1 VGEWGRSDLVRTVPA
16 EALGW
21 LLYLPNA
28 EEEERMVEG
37 TTKVSEFRV
46 GS

>member
-1 VGEWGRSDLVRTVPA
+1 MGEWDQSDPVRTVPA

-21 LLYLPNA
+21 LLYLLNA

-37 TTKVSEFRV
+37 TTKVSELQV